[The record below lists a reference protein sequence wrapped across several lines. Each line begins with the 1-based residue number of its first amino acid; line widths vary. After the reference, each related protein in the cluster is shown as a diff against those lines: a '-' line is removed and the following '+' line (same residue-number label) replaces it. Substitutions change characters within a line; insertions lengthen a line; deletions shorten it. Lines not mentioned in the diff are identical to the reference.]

1 MDKQQ
6 PNWQPLS
13 MLPLFIE
20 LIDGTLESAIDQLDS
35 LAPVIGMPHILDTN
49 TVERI
54 ITLYTE
60 QAEDH
65 WFFEAQLIRWKN
77 EGLPDKD
84 IQEIDRLQGQ
94 LSKTKSIG
102 EKILKIVQG
111 IEHNTIDKIMDM
123 DELELAESV
132 LSGKIKPPL

>member
-1 MDKQQ
+1 MDNQQ

-20 LIDGTLESAIDQLDS
+20 LIDGTLESAIEQLDS
-35 LAPVIGMPHILDTN
+35 LTPVIDTPHILDTN

-65 WFFEAQLIRWKN
+65 CFFEAQLLRWKN
-77 EGLPDKD
+77 EDLPDKD

-94 LSKTKSIG
+94 LSKTKPIG
-102 EKILKIVQG
+102 EKILKLVQG

-123 DELELAESV
+123 NELELVESV
-132 LSGKIKPPL
+132 LSGKIKPPR